1 MSNRKKEFNILV
13 IEDNRGDFALVEE
26 FLQEQTD
33 VFNLFHAWTFK
44 ESAEVLKG
52 CSPKFDIILLD
63 LSLPDKT
70 GLSLIREIVE
80 LSLNIPVI
88 VLTGYADVAFGV
100 ASLSL
105 GISDY
110 ILKADLTPTSLYKSI
125 IYSSERKKTTLALEE
140 SEKKYSELFHL
151 SPLPMFVFETRSLNF
166 LDVNDACLNQYGY
179 SREEF
184 LCLNLSE
191 IQPAEDTSEFEKRL
205 TDNLQNPEKD
215 SLGIYKHL
223 KKNGEI
229 IHVDIQ
235 SNFIEYKGINAKL
248 TIATDV
254 TERINYINEIE
265 QQNEKLREISWIQS
279 HVVRAPLARLMGL
292 VSLLKDGRN
301 DGEEKQ
307 KMLEYILISSRE
319 LDDVIGEITDITK
332 IAGDDKYCKN
342 GLLLQYATKD

>member
-1 MSNRKKEFNILV
+1 MSNSNREFSILV
-13 IEDNRGDFALVEE
+13 IEDNHGDFTLVEE

-44 ESAEVLKG
+44 ESTEVLKG
-52 CSPKFDIILLD
+52 CFPKFDIILLD
-63 LSLPDKT
+63 LSLPDKA
-70 GLSLIREIVE
+70 GLPLILEIVD

-88 VLTGYADVAFGV
+88 VLTGYADAPFAVK
-100 ASLSL
+100 SLSL

-110 ILKADLTPTSLYKSI
+110 ILKDDLTPTSLYKSI
-125 IYSSERKKTTLALEE
+125 IYSSERKKTMLALEG
-140 SEKKYSELFHL
+140 SEKKHSELFHL

-166 LDVNDACLNQYGY
+166 LDVNNACLNHYGY

-184 LCLNLSE
+184 LCLNLRI
-191 IQPAEDTSEFEKRL
+191 IQAAEDIPEFEKRL
-205 TDNLQNPEKD
+205 TDDLRNPEKT
-215 SLGIYKHL
+215 SLGIFKHQ

-235 SNFIEYKGINAKL
+235 SSFIGYKGINAKI

-279 HVVRAPLARLMGL
+279 HVIRAPLARLMGL
-292 VSLLKDGRN
+292 VSLMKDGRN
-301 DGEEKQ
+301 DCEENQ
-307 KMLEYILISSRE
+307 KMLEYILISARE

-342 GLLLQYATKD
+342 GLLLQYANKN